1 MLREEKLPST
11 LLGSVMG
18 LRIQLTKDTLTEE
31 KHSNLFNF
39 VCVHESLQ
47 MEKEDPK
54 KLLGPKAYI
63 HFYTKKDKLWGCD
76 KTQELGLE
84 AVYHGIV
91 SRN

>member
-1 MLREEKLPST
+1 MLKEENLPFT
-11 LLGSVMG
+11 PLGSVMG
-18 LRIQLTKDTLTEE
+18 LRIQLTKDRLTEE

-39 VCVHESLQ
+39 MYVQESLQ
-47 MEKEDPK
+47 MENEDPK

-76 KTQELGLE
+76 KTQEHRLG

-91 SRN
+91 IRN

>member
-39 VCVHESLQ
+39 VCVHGSLQ

-76 KTQELGLE
+76 KTKGLRHG
-84 AVYHGIV
+84 AVNCGPLT
-91 SRN
+91 RR